1 MKISVR
7 RIKDILS
14 RTTDHSKG
22 KLMELNNRNEEIV
35 RTKIRNVFFIHQI
48 IIFFRRC
55 LENPELNIY
64 VEM

>member
-22 KLMELNNRNEEIV
+22 KLMELANRKEEIV
-35 RTKIRNVFFIHQI
+35 RTKIRNVFIHQI